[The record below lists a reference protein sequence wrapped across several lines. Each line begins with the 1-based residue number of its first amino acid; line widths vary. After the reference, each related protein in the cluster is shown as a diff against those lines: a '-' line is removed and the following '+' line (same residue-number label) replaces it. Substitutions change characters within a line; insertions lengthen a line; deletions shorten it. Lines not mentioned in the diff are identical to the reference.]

1 MFHIPNHPMQR
12 FALDRWGAFNV
23 IASATKLTVAVDG
36 RGVRFHTRG
45 SQEHFE
51 KLWGCGVVM
60 LSITEKLLQILLQK
74 PVKIADP
81 VQPFGVNDHAEAWI
95 NQEWAASGSRF
106 QIATI
111 NRDDNFEI
119 AEGLSLQAIKTLG
132 DEIGALIDWQSH
144 SDARSQLHLLWCDLT
159 QRV

>member
-81 VQPFGVNDHAEAWI
+81 VQPLVMNDHAESWI
-95 NQEWAASGSRF
+95 DQEGTASSGRF
-106 QIATI
+106 RIATI
-111 NRDDNFEI
+111 NRDDGFEI
-119 AEGLSLQAIKTLG
+119 AEGLPLQAVKTLA
-132 DEIGALIDWQSH
+132 DEIATLIDRQSH
-144 SDARSQLHLLWCDLT
+144 SDARHQSPSMQFSRLG
-159 QRV
+159 

>member
-12 FALDRWGAFNV
+12 FALDRWGAFDV